1 MASSSGTLISADA
14 AATARSAYPPLPF
27 RLATTRRPDQ
37 GLASLTVPP
46 TPLPR
51 MAGSA
56 GSIDGCGGLPARTCV
71 STNVTLANSTSMT
84 TSSGPARTS
93 ATSAGSS
100 TSGGPNSRITTARTP
115 GLLHRN
121 DAVRYEPIVAARR

>member
-1 MASSSGTLISADA
+1 
-14 AATARSAYPPLPF
+14 
-27 RLATTRRPDQ
+27 LATTGRPDPEPPAEPAP
-37 GLASLTVPP
+37 GPATVPP

-56 GSIDGCGGLPARTCV
+56 GSIDGCGGRPARTCV

-100 TSGGPNSRITTARTP
+100 TSGGPNSRIITARTP
-115 GLLHRN
+115 GLLYGTTLFPEMSLKVRVERQRP
-121 DAVRYEPIVAARR
+121 DLSAVPGAL

>member
-1 MASSSGTLISADA
+1 VV
-14 AATARSAYPPLPF
+14 TARSAYPPVPF
-27 RLATTRRPDQ
+27 KLATTWRPDH
-37 GLASLTVPP
+37 GLESLTVPP

-56 GSIDGCGGLPARTCV
+56 GSIDGCGGRPARTCV
-71 STNVTLANSTSMT
+71 STNVTLANSTPMT

-100 TSGGPNSRITTARTP
+100 TSGGPNSLIITARTP

-121 DAVRYEPIVAARR
+121 DSSRNEPRSGHARQNMVLWS